1 MSVIPVVTPV
11 VTPVRSAQARR
22 TETPNAVMTTFA
34 SPTQGPSQGLSL
46 WQVDMR
52 AGQRGPEHVFDSEQV
67 WHVLD
72 GTARIAVD
80 GQPAD
85 LAAGDSLVVPAGA
98 RRQVTAT
105 AAARMLVCGHGNA
118 IVTVPGEA
126 ESRGT
131 PPWIG

>member
-1 MSVIPVVTPV
+1 MSVTPV
-11 VTPVRSAQARR
+11 TPITPVRSAQARR

-34 SPTQGPSQGLSL
+34 SPTQGASQGLSL

-67 WHVLD
+67 WHMLD
-72 GTARIAVD
+72 GTAQIAVD
-80 GQPAD
+80 GRPVD
-85 LAAGDSLVVPAGA
+85 LGAGDSLVVPGGAG
-98 RRQVTAT
+98 RQVTAT
-105 AAARMLVCGHGNA
+105 TAARMVVCGHGHA

-126 ESRGT
+126 QSRGT